1 MAMIGR
7 LAERVAL
14 ITGGGGEIGSAI
26 AKRFAAEGATVAV
39 ADIVLAKSEATARAV
54 VESGGRACALQVD
67 VADESSAKAVVNAA
81 IKAFGRLTTLVNVAA
96 AVTPDG
102 TVETL
107 SLEEWN
113 RAIGINLTGA
123 FLMCKYAVPHL
134 RQAAAAASSTSRH
147 SSAISACR
155 CAHPIAPPRPRCC
168 ASRRSSPWITPRIT
182 SAPTR
187 SRRAS
192 SSRSA
197 RAAALAARK
206 RRASGWGRSI
216 CSPPWRARGDRGRR
230 GLSRVRRCVLRHRDR
245 YSDRRRLRCLQGQAG
260 PERLADPGLTVFR
273 GTFQNGTREFQ
284 LRRGNRSRSCG
295 LE

>member
-134 RQAAAAASSTSRH
+134 RQAGGGSIINIASQLGHLGVPLRSPYCTTKAALLRFTQIVAMDHAKDHIRANT
-147 SSAISACR
+147 ISPGFILTER
-155 CAHPIAPPRPRCC
+155 
-168 ASRRSSPWITPRIT
+168 
-182 SAPTR
+182 
-187 SRRAS
+187 
-192 SSRSA
+192 SSRS
-197 RAAALAARK
+197 
-206 RRASGWGRSI
+206 SGGKEK
-216 CSPPWRARGDRGRR
+216 A
-230 GLSRVRRCVLRHRDR
+230 RVRMGPQHLLNRPGEPEEIAAGAAYLA
-245 YSDRRRLRCLQGQAG
+245 SDDASFVTATDILIDGGYVAFKGKLG
-260 PERLADPGLTVFR
+260 PNGLPTLA
-273 GTFQNGTREFQ
+273 
-284 LRRGNRSRSCG
+284 
-295 LE
+295 